1 MSCSRPRVAVS
12 SALALALWLQAP
24 SSFAQAAV
32 SPPIPVEHTDPVYPE
47 SRLAEGA
54 EANVEVALVVE
65 RDGSVSKAEIVG
77 SAGPEFDEAALVA
90 VRLWRFVPATRDG
103 VPVRAK
109 IRIPF
114 HFAPGPHAP
123 EVTHPLPPAPV
134 TSQPPS
140 EPLKAAPPAAEE
152 RAVEAFGTPVPHGV
166 SEPGKPIEVHVQG
179 RAAPPRAVSDI
190 RLRKE
195 ALEAAPHATA
205 ADLLSPAPGIYVSHP
220 EGDAVAQRIYLRG
233 FDADHG
239 QDVALSVGGLPLNQP
254 SHIHGQGYADLAIVI
269 PETVRSVRVLE
280 GVYDPSQGDFAVAG
294 SADFDLGV
302 SERGVRLSTSVGSW
316 RTRRVLAL
324 WAPEGEPDETFA
336 AAELRTTDGFGDGT
350 RGAVSGGAVAQVR
363 VELPGHSI
371 GQLHFAARGARAG
384 VAGVVRQDDVDGGRV
399 GFYDSY
405 PDPTARS
412 QSASTSRAQV
422 AFRLEHAG
430 EQGAHTDASV
440 WAYLADYRS
449 RLNFTGYRERS
460 RQNPE
465 WAGKGDLVE
474 QMNGDVAVGAS
485 ARHRTPKSQLRSW
498 LEVSGEL
505 GLDTA
510 LHDVEQTQSLLEA
523 PQNETWDR
531 RVDARVRALDVGV
544 FGDTTLS
551 LTRYVRLRLGARA
564 DLVGYDVDDR
574 LGNFIPAFQ
583 QATHIEGFRRTA
595 AGIAAGPR
603 ASLELHA
610 LPWLTVLAAY
620 GEGYRSPQARQL
632 EEGEAAPFAKVRS
645 YEAGAR
651 AFHEDQFTLS
661 AAAYETRLDYDLA
674 FDAEEG
680 RVERIGPTT
689 RRGLVLHAESTASP
703 GFYASASATYVHASL
718 DAPPAPTPDDPNPAY
733 REGELLPYV
742 PPVVVRTDCSYGR
755 RLLTL
760 VDAPLEGRLGFGTT
774 FLSPRPLPYGQ
785 QAPPVFVADASLS
798 VRRTFLEAELSVTNL
813 LGAEYADTAYS
824 FVSSWHPGEVPS
836 ALPARHL
843 SAAAPRAFTFTLSL
857 FL

>member
-1 MSCSRPRVAVS
+1 VSWSRPRAALS
-12 SALALALWLQAP
+12 CAATLALLFHAPAL
-24 SSFAQAAV
+24 FAQAAV
-32 SPPIPVEHTDPVYPE
+32 SPPVPVEHTDPIYPE
-47 SRLAEGA
+47 ARLAEGI

-65 RDGSVSKAEIVG
+65 KDGSVSKAEIVS
-77 SAGPEFDEAALVA
+77 SAGPEFDDAALAA
-90 VRLWRFVPATRDG
+90 VRSWRFVPATRDG
-103 VPVRAK
+103 APVRAK

-123 EVTHPLPPAPV
+123 EVSHPLPPPRRAAEPPSGPSAGAPV
-134 TSQPPS
+134 AT
-140 EPLKAAPPAAEE
+140 EE

-179 RAAPPRAVSDI
+179 RVAPPRAVSDI
-190 RLRKE
+190 RLRRE
-195 ALEAAPHATA
+195 ALDAAPHATA

-220 EGDAVAQRIYLRG
+220 EGEAVAQRIYLRG

-302 SERGVRLSTSVGSW
+302 SERGLRLSTSIGSW
-316 RTRRVLAL
+316 NTRRLLAL
-324 WAPEGEPDETFA
+324 WAPEGEAEETFA

-350 RGAVSGGAVAQVR
+350 RGAVSGGAVVQYR
-363 VELPGHSI
+363 VELPSHVL
-371 GQLHFAARGARAG
+371 GQLHVAARGARAG
-384 VAGVVRQDDVDGGRV
+384 IAGVLREDDVDAGRV
-399 GFYDSY
+399 GIYDSY
-405 PDPTARS
+405 PDPTARA

-430 EQGAHTDASV
+430 EHGAHTEASV

-474 QMNGDVAVGAS
+474 QMNHDVALGAS
-485 ARHRTPKSQLRSW
+485 AKHSTTKARLSSW
-498 LEVSGEL
+498 LDVSGEL
-505 GLDTA
+505 GLDTS
-510 LHDVEQTQSLLEA
+510 LHDVDQAQNLLEA

-531 RVDARVRALDVGV
+531 RIDASLRTLDVGV
-544 FGDTTLS
+544 FGDATLG

-564 DLVGYDVDDR
+564 DLVSYDVDDR

-603 ASLELHA
+603 TSLEVHA

-632 EEGEAAPFAKVRS
+632 EEGESAPFAKVRS

-651 AFHEDQFTLS
+651 AFHEDLFTVS
-661 AAAYETRLDYDLA
+661 TAAYETRLDYDLA

-680 RVERIGPTT
+680 RVERIGPTS
-689 RRGLVLHAESTASP
+689 RRGVVLHAESSASP

-718 DAPPAPTPDDPNPAY
+718 DAPPAATPDDPNPAY

-755 RLLTL
+755 RLTTL
-760 VDAPLEGRLGFGTT
+760 VDAPLEGRIGFGTT

-785 QAPPVFVADASLS
+785 EAPPVFVADALLS

-836 ALPARHL
+836 ALPARHFA
-843 SAAAPRAFTFTLSL
+843 AAAPRAFTFTLSL